1 VRFFA
6 DTNIAAATV
15 AALRGDGHDVVH
27 SAERETDPG
36 DLALLAE
43 AVSEHR
49 VFVTKDHDLGV
60 LVFRD
65 GAAHAG
71 VLLIDDL
78 GSPVEETDLVRRAIA
93 SHSEALATQAFVRA
107 AASGVRIGEDGTG

>member
-1 VRFFA
+1 VRLFA

-15 AALRGDGHDVVH
+15 AALRADGHDVIH
-27 SAERETDPG
+27 SAERKTDPG
-36 DLALLAE
+36 DLALLSE
-43 AVSEHR
+43 AASDNR

-65 GAAHAG
+65 GAMHAG

-78 GSPVEETDLVRRAIA
+78 GSPAEETELVRRTIA
-93 SHSEALATQAFVRA
+93 SHGEPLKMRAFVRA
-107 AASGVRIGEDGTG
+107 AASGVRIGEN